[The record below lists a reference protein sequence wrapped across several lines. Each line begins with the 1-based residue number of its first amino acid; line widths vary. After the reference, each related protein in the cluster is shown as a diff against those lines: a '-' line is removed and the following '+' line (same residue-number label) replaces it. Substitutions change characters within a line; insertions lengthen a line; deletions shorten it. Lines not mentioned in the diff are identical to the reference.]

1 MLTSIPRATHWHF
14 RSLQIALA
22 LLLAACTPAR
32 AQTATKAGDLYL
44 LAGTQTVGFTAGY
57 PVTLYT
63 VDPARKLKR
72 ARVIVPADQAPPFW
86 GTGLFSVQDDM
97 ADHLYVAYPHEN
109 PTTLSIIHKGRP
121 METDRVEFNP
131 KGMTVGHTN
140 WCLTPASAGQSYQL
154 GTLLPSWGVV
164 YPICVAGNAS
174 KQEPRIR
181 QGDWSLFNSLLYQGA
196 APGVGIVPLGFI
208 ADNHVCL
215 QTEPGIGPFTMR
227 TYLDSIPPFPLKDP
241 TNLLEIPPDPL
252 KRPRNILYIVAASP
266 RYFAFAFLPGH
277 SSLYVHDRKLNTWK
291 ELSSISTIP
300 YFRRIFGSW
309 LATLVEIRER
319 PHEEDPGIENERDW
333 QNAFLPNVRLLNS
346 MDRIEN
352 FIPGTLLL
360 DNLEDGRRITI
371 QTSQEDSEIL
381 TVRDDGLVLYRVNDS
396 IFAAQIVGEKLTKPS
411 LVVKDADVPE
421 VHWVFWSH

>member
-1 MLTSIPRATHWHF
+1 MVA
-14 RSLQIALA
+14 SLSTVGQA
-22 LLLAACTPAR
+22 PP
-32 AQTATKAGDLYL
+32 KEPELYL
-44 LAGTQTVGFTAGY
+44 LAGTDGRNSPGY

-63 VDPARKLKR
+63 VSPARKLKL
-72 ARVIVPADQAPPFW
+72 ARRIVPADQALPLVV

-97 ADHLYVAYPHEN
+97 DDHLYVAYPREN

-121 METDRVEFNP
+121 MEIDRVEFNP
-131 KGMTVGHTN
+131 KGVVVGLTN
-140 WCLTPASAGQSYQL
+140 WVLASRSAGQSYQL

-164 YPICVAGNAS
+164 HPICIAGNAS

-181 QGDWSLFNSLLYQGA
+181 RGDWSQFDSLLYQGA
-196 APGVGIVPLGFI
+196 APGVGIVPSGFI

-215 QTEPGIGPFTMR
+215 QTEPGVGPFTMR

-241 TNLLEIPPDPL
+241 TNLLEIPPEPL

-277 SSLYVHDRKLNTWK
+277 SSLYVHDRKLNNWK

-300 YFRRIFGSW
+300 YMRRIFGSW

-319 PHEEDPGIENERDW
+319 PHEKDPGIENERNW
-333 QNAFLPNVRLLNS
+333 QNAFLPNVRRNYHWERL
-346 MDRIEN
+346 EN

-381 TVRDDGLVLYRVNDS
+381 TVRDDGMVLYRVNDA
-396 IFAAQIVGEKLTKPS
+396 IFAAQIEGEKLGTPS
-411 LVVKDADVPE
+411 LVVKDDDVPE
-421 VHWVFWSH
+421 VHWVFWSHPGTSR